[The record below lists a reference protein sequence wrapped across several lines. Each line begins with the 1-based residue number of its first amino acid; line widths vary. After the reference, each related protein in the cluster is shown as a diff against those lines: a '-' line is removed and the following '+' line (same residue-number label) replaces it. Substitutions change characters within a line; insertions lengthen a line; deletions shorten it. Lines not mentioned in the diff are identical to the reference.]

1 MKEPDMLLWSR
12 TSRTVVLAVFAVL
25 VAVVVVAPLATVVLA
40 AVAGRW
46 TGALPSALTGAHLG
60 QAIGADGLASLL
72 VSVQTALLAGV
83 ASVVIGAWAALAA
96 ADAPGPVRRLTLA
109 LCHLPIAV
117 PSVVIGLGLL
127 IAFNRAPLLLG
138 GTRWIVIL
146 AHAVLV
152 LAFTVSTV
160 TAALD
165 RLDPAYEQAARSLG
179 ASEPRVLLRVRLP
192 LLLPSLA
199 AAAGLAVAL
208 SMGELGATI
217 MVYPPGWRT
226 LPVTI
231 FALSDRGDAFLA
243 SASTVVLLAVTALLL
258 FALSR
263 IRSRAALR

>member
-1 MKEPDMLLWSR
+1 MLLWSR
-12 TSRTVVLAVFAVL
+12 TGRTVVLAVFAVL
-25 VAVVVVAPLATVVLA
+25 VAVVVVAPLATVLLA

-60 QAIGADGLASLL
+60 QAIDADGLASLL

-96 ADAPGPVRRLTLA
+96 ASAPGPVRRLTLG

-138 GTRWIVIL
+138 GTKWIVIL

-165 RLDPAYEQAARSLG
+165 RLDPAYEQSARSLG
-179 ASEPRVLLRVRLP
+179 AGEARVLLRVRLP

>member
-1 MKEPDMLLWSR
+1 MLLWSR
-12 TSRTVVLAVFAVL
+12 TSRAVVLAVFAAL
-25 VAVVVVAPLATVVLA
+25 VAVAVVAPLGTVLLA

-46 TGALPSALTGAHLG
+46 TGALPAGLTGAHLG
-60 QAIGADGLASLL
+60 EALGPEGLASLL
-72 VSVQTALLAGV
+72 VSVQTALLAGI
-83 ASVVIGAWAALAA
+83 ASVLIGSWAALAA
-96 ADAPGPVRRLTLA
+96 ASAPGPLRRMVLSV
-109 LCHLPIAV
+109 CHLPIAV
-117 PSVVIGLGLL
+117 PSVVVGLGLL
-127 IAFNRAPLLLG
+127 IAFNRPPLLLG
-138 GTRWIVIL
+138 GTKWIVIL

-160 TAALD
+160 TAGLD
-165 RLDPAYEQAARSLG
+165 RLDPAYELAARSLG
-179 ASEPRVLLRVRLP
+179 AGEARVLLRVRLP

-217 MVYPPGWRT
+217 MVYPPSWRT

-231 FALSDRGDAFLA
+231 FTLSDRGDAFLA

>member
-1 MKEPDMLLWSR
+1 MLLWSR
-12 TSRTVVLAVFAVL
+12 TAKTIVLAIFVL
-25 VAVVVVAPLATVVLA
+25 LVIVVVVAPLATVLLA
-40 AVAGRW
+40 ALAGQW
-46 TGALPSALTGAHLG
+46 TGALPSQLTGAHL
-60 QAIGADGLASLL
+60 AEAVDPDGLASLL

-83 ASVVIGAWAALAA
+83 ASVLIGTWAAIAA
-96 ADAPGPVRRLTLA
+96 AGASGPVRRFTLG

-127 IAFNRAPLLLG
+127 IAFNRPPLLLG
-138 GTRWIVIL
+138 GTQWIVIL

-160 TAALD
+160 TAGLD
-165 RLDPAYEQAARSLG
+165 RLDPAYELAARSLG
-179 ASEPRVLLRVRLP
+179 ASEVRVLLRVRLP

-217 MVYPPGWRT
+217 MVYPPSWRT

-231 FALSDRGDAFLA
+231 FTLSDRGDAFLA
-243 SASTVVLLAVTALLL
+243 SASTVVLLVVTGLLL

-263 IRSRAALR
+263 LRSRAALR